1 MEKIFQGVSEANDSL
16 IDSAIGVFTQSLTGE
31 ANGSNNIIERLPCY
45 FIPLDN
51 ISGPQNFFQCLLWFS
66 PLFKISFSLDKV
78 LFLEEILK
86 TCKPY

>member
-1 MEKIFQGVSEANDSL
+1 MEKIFQGVSEANDRL

-51 ISGPQNFFQCLLWFS
+51 ISGPPDFFNIFPGFPLSSKFHSLLIKFY
-66 PLFKISFSLDKV
+66 F
-78 LFLEEILK
+78 
-86 TCKPY
+86 

>member
-45 FIPLDN
+45 FIPLDKAARQTFS
-51 ISGPQNFFQCLLWFS
+51 ISFPVFPSLQNFFLS
-66 PLFKISFSLDKV
+66 
-78 LFLEEILK
+78 
-86 TCKPY
+86 